1 MELQVDKC
9 VSAAQQ
15 VKQGVQKLSSFYEG
29 MSWEDEVGASFET
42 FITDMQKSAQQVE
55 NLAQQ
60 AQNIAATLEEV
71 DVDALEK
78 ELDEICSE

>member
-15 VKQGVQKLSSFYEG
+15 VQQNVQQLSAFYEG

-42 FITDMQKSAQQVE
+42 FVADMQKAAQQVE
-55 NLAQQ
+55 SLAQQ
-60 AQNIAATLEEV
+60 AQSVASSLE
-71 DVDALEK
+71 DIDLDALEK
-78 ELDEICSE
+78 ELNEACSQ

>member
-9 VSAAQQ
+9 GSAAQQ
-15 VKQGVQKLSSFYEG
+15 VKQDVQQLSSFYEG

-42 FITDMQKSAQQVE
+42 FVTDMQKTAQQVE
-55 NLAQQ
+55 AMAQQ
-60 AQNIAATLEEV
+60 AQNVAANLEDV
-71 DVDALEK
+71 DVDALAK